1 MAGPGGPA
9 MINCI
14 SFSTRRV
21 ANDSDEEYAVR
32 KIAASTDVTTS
43 RAAPPTYGLDLKLQY
58 L

>member
-1 MAGPGGPA
+1 